1 MFVFTKN
8 DALPYD
14 ISLRKVLSGKKKKKR
29 PAENFGFDKTMLLEI
44 STASMVASQLT
55 HQCML
60 TTGMW

>member
-1 MFVFTKN
+1 MTFPLEKF
-8 DALPYD
+8 YQE
-14 ISLRKVLSGKKKKKR
+14 KKKKKR